1 MPKLII
7 NRREFAVGGAALIT
21 AMSSL
26 PVFAS
31 GKLKVAGI
39 YTVPTQ
45 QKWVARLHLALDA
58 AAKRGEIEYVYSE
71 TFGGAFSFNL
81 ILLNLLLV
89 NFLIFHSLA
98 R

>member
-1 MPKLII
+1 MPKLIL
-7 NRREFAVGGAALIT
+7 NRREFAVGSAALVT

-26 PVFAS
+26 PVMAS

-58 AAKRGEIEYVYSE
+58 AAKRGEIDYVYSE
-71 TFGGAFSFNL
+71 STANTDYVLSL
-81 ILLNLLLV
+81 IH
-89 NFLIFHSLA
+89 I
-98 R
+98 

>member
-1 MPKLII
+1 MPKLIL
-7 NRREFAVGGAALIT
+7 NRREFAVGSAALVT

-26 PVFAS
+26 PVMAS

-58 AAKRGEIEYVYSE
+58 AAKRGEIAVSYTHLRAHE
-71 TFGGAFSFNL
+71 T
-81 ILLNLLLV
+81 
-89 NFLIFHSLA
+89 
-98 R
+98 